1 MLRLIPRYPQKI
13 KAGDLLQKLEL
24 EGFNISKRTVERDL
38 NELSTYFP
46 LALDDRDRPYGWS
59 WQKDAAAFD
68 LPGISTN
75 EALTLV
81 MVEQHLK
88 NLLPNTTIDVL
99 QPYFKRAHNFLDESQ
114 SAQRVKSWLDKVRT
128 VQPNQTLLAPFINE
142 EVHQVISEAL
152 LYEKQVEIQ
161 YKRRRE
167 HKFAVYRIHP
177 LALIQR
183 GGIIY
188 LLVRFFDYEEIKIIA
203 LHRIQTAKLLDMA
216 AIAPGDFDV
225 DREIAKGRLDFGD
238 GEVITLKALFNAEI
252 GEHLYESPLNK
263 NQSIELMDD
272 GKMLISANVIDT
284 PQLRWWLS
292 GFADG
297 VEVLEPLLLRE
308 EISAVLRDT
317 YLKYHSE

>member
-13 KAGDLLQKLEL
+13 KAGDLLRKLES

-59 WQKDAAAFD
+59 WQKDAASFD

-88 NLLPNTTIDVL
+88 NLLPNTTIEVL
-99 QPYFKRAHNFLDESQ
+99 KPYFKRAHNFLDESH

-128 VQPNQTLLAPFINE
+128 VQPNQTLLAPIIHE
-142 EVHQVISEAL
+142 EVQQVISEAL
-152 LYEKQVEIQ
+152 LNESQVEIE
-161 YKRRRE
+161 YKRRGE
-167 HKFAVYRIHP
+167 LKFAEYRIHP

-183 GGIIY
+183 GSLIY

-203 LHRIQTAKLLDMA
+203 LHRIQTAKLLDIA
-216 AIAPGDFDV
+216 ASTPDGFDV
-225 DREIAKGRLDFGD
+225 DREIAKGKLDFGD
-238 GEVITLKALFNAEI
+238 GEVINLRVLFSAEV

-272 GKMLISANVIDT
+272 GSMLISAEVIDT
-284 PQLRWWLS
+284 PQLRWWLL
-292 GFADG
+292 GFGDS
-297 VEVLEPLLLRE
+297 VKVIEPLILRNSIHDVIKMALLNY
-308 EISAVLRDT
+308 D
-317 YLKYHSE
+317 